1 MSAVRHHDGP
11 AGELDIL
18 VASDDRDFLRFAGA
32 VLGND
37 GHRTVRSRV
46 SAKRIDR
53 LTRLH
58 APDVLV
64 LDAQEDAV
72 VVAEVCSALM
82 IQGRTIGL
90 VLVCDDEASGPALP
104 VVARWGSP
112 ETLLLAVQRAG
123 GVAPGADDRSA
134 DGPGSTALRLVPAPP
149 V

>member
-1 MSAVRHHDGP
+1 VTAVRRQDG
-11 AGELDIL
+11 ATGDLDVL
-18 VASDDRDFLRFAGA
+18 VASDDRDFLRFAGV

-37 GHRTVRSRV
+37 GHRAVRSRV

-64 LDAQEDAV
+64 LDAQENAV

-82 IQGRTIGL
+82 AQGRTIGL
-90 VLVCDDEASGPALP
+90 VLVCEHEPHGPALP

-123 GVAPGADDRSA
+123 GVVPATD
-134 DGPGSTALRLVPAPP
+134 DGPADNPRSVPLRLVPVPP
-149 V
+149 A